1 MHHFEQLAVLVK
13 PNGLRRAATGG
24 SRAHWMHPAL
34 AAAVLAAAMG
44 IGRFAYTPILP
55 LMTAQAGLTARAG
68 AALATA
74 NYVGYLAGALAST
87 ASSRVARSHIA
98 IRSSLVLLVAT
109 LVAMPLGNS
118 QVWIAMRL
126 LAGFTSAVVFVGA
139 VNWMADHL
147 HGHSPY
153 LTGWGFGGVG
163 AGIALSGSLVLLLP
177 GTAGWQCA
185 WWVAGGLAAIL
196 SLGAWAM
203 RPRAAAGPAAPCGPV
218 PRRRASHR
226 WFAALL
232 LCYTLE
238 GIGYIIAGTFIVSA
252 IQHDSPGRL
261 GSGAWIVVGLAA
273 APSAV
278 LWSWLGRRFSH
289 PALLAGALL
298 LQAGGIVLPALVGG
312 PAAALTGAIL
322 FGATFIGISTVALAA
337 GRHLRVSRAVAVLTA
352 GYSVGQIAGPI
363 AVAPLLHHGFRP
375 ALLVAA
381 SVVVAAATVAGLL
394 RIGYPVHS
402 QPNP

>member
-1 MHHFEQLAVLVK
+1 M
-13 PNGLRRAATGG
+13 
-24 SRAHWMHPAL
+24 
-34 AAAVLAAAMG
+34 
-44 IGRFAYTPILP
+44 
-55 LMTAQAGLTARAG
+55 
-68 AALATA
+68 
-74 NYVGYLAGALAST
+74 
-87 ASSRVARSHIA
+87 
-98 IRSSLVLLVAT
+98 
-109 LVAMPLGNS
+109 
-118 QVWIAMRL
+118 
-126 LAGFTSAVVFVGA
+126 
-139 VNWMADHL
+139 
-147 HGHSPY
+147 
-153 LTGWGFGGVG
+153 
-163 AGIALSGSLVLLLP
+163 
-177 GTAGWQCA
+177 
-185 WWVAGGLAAIL
+185 
-196 SLGAWAM
+196 
-203 RPRAAAGPAAPCGPV
+203 
-218 PRRRASHR
+218 
-226 WFAALL
+226 
-232 LCYTLE
+232 
-238 GIGYIIAGTFIVSA
+238 
-252 IQHDSPGRL
+252 
-261 GSGAWIVVGLAA
+261 
-273 APSAV
+273 

>member
-1 MHHFEQLAVLVK
+1 MHYCVEPTSPKQLNPSWIHA
-13 PNGLRRAATGG
+13 
-24 SRAHWMHPAL
+24 AL

-55 LMTAQAGLTARAG
+55 LMTAQAGLTAKAG
-68 AALATA
+68 ATLATA
-74 NYVGYLAGALAST
+74 NYVGYLAGALAGT
-87 ASSRVARSHIA
+87 ASSRVARSHLA

-118 QVWIAMRL
+118 QSWIVMRL

-147 HGHSPY
+147 HHHSPH

-163 AGIALSGSLVLLLP
+163 VGIALSGSLVLLLP
-177 GTAGWQCA
+177 GATGWKGA
-185 WWVAGGLAAIL
+185 WWVAGGLAAVL
-196 SLGAWAM
+196 SVGAWAM
-203 RPRAAAGPAAPCGPV
+203 RARAGAASETPTTSADRPP
-218 PRRRASHR
+218 ASHR
-226 WFAALL
+226 WFTALL

-238 GIGYIIAGTFIVSA
+238 GIGYIIAGTFIVAA
-252 IQHDSPGRL
+252 IAHDSPGRL
-261 GSGAWIVVGLAA
+261 GSGAWIVVGVAA

-289 PALLAGALL
+289 PVLLASALV

-322 FGATFIGISTVALAA
+322 FGVTFIGISTVALAA
-337 GRHLRVSRAVAVLTA
+337 GRHLRVPRAVAVLTA

-363 AVAPLLHHGFRP
+363 AVAPLLHHGFRL

-381 SVVVAAATVAGLL
+381 GVVLVAAAVAAFL
-394 RIGYPVHS
+394 RIGYPV
-402 QPNP
+402 QNLY

>member
-1 MHHFEQLAVLVK
+1 MQLCVEPTCPERTK
-13 PNGLRRAATGG
+13 PGWIHA
-24 SRAHWMHPAL
+24 AL

-55 LMTAQAGLTARAG
+55 LMTAQAGLTAKTG
-68 AALATA
+68 ATLATA
-74 NYVGYLAGALAST
+74 NYVGYLAGALAGT
-87 ASSRVARSHIA
+87 ASSRVARSHLA
-98 IRSSLVLLVAT
+98 IRGSLVLLVAT
-109 LVAMPLGNS
+109 LLAMPLGNS
-118 QVWIAMRL
+118 PAWIVMRL

-139 VNWMADHL
+139 VNWMTDHL
-147 HGHSPY
+147 HHRSPH

-163 AGIALSGSLVLLLP
+163 VGIALSGSLVLLLP
-177 GTAGWQCA
+177 AAAGWRGA
-185 WWVAGGLAAIL
+185 WWAAGGLAAVL
-196 SLGAWAM
+196 SVGAWAM
-203 RPRAAAGPAAPCGPV
+203 RPHAGTAPSTAPASAPPGRV
-218 PRRRASHR
+218 SHR

-238 GIGYIIAGTFIVSA
+238 GIGYIIAGTFIVAA
-252 IQHDSPGRL
+252 IAHDSPGRL

-289 PALLAGALL
+289 PVLLAGALV

-337 GRHLRVSRAVAVLTA
+337 GRHLRIPRAVAVLTA
-352 GYSVGQIAGPI
+352 GYSVGQIVGPI

-375 ALLVAA
+375 ALMVAA
-381 SVVVAAATVAGLL
+381 GVVLAAAAVAGFL
-394 RIGYPVHS
+394 RIGYPI
-402 QPNP
+402 QNLY